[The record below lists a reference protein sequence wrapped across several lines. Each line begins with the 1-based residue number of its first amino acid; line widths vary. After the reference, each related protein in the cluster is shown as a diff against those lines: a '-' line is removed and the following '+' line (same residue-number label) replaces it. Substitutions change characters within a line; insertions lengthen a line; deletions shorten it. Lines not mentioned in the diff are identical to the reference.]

1 MNDAF
6 ELLDPRNAQAFLKQF
21 TGDVKRRGEAFF
33 RKGLVQNLAPEEAGM
48 SYSAVVNDDEPHE
61 VDLEYDPV
69 EGWSGTCACEQEF
82 DCPHI
87 FAAMRALLAEHSTA
101 AVRNLSAGVSSS
113 SAIWNKT
120 TTKTEDDSAGLAR
133 RLMATLGR
141 SLNAEETKFIRK
153 VHNVYL
159 RCQQSRHIT
168 HWDFND
174 LGFRLSGHGW
184 EGIHIWPAFLS
195 FKQG

>member
-82 DCPHI
+82 DCEHV

-101 AVRNLSAGVSSS
+101 AVRSLSAGASP
-113 SAIWNKT
+113 A
-120 TTKTEDDSAGLAR
+120 SAGWTKSTSKAEDESGGLDR
-133 RLMATLGR
+133 RLRAALGR
-141 SLNAEETKFIRK
+141 PLKAEETKFIRK
-153 VHNVYL
+153 V
-159 RCQQSRHIT
+159 
-168 HWDFND
+168 
-174 LGFRLSGHGW
+174 
-184 EGIHIWPAFLS
+184 
-195 FKQG
+195 